1 MDLKAGARLS
11 SVTDTTQVVVV
22 KTPADDVDVRCGGH
36 PMVPAGSD
44 APSAAVEPGFDGG
57 TQIGKRYGDEALGI
71 ELLCT
76 KPGDGS
82 LSIGDNLLETK
93 TAKPLP
99 ASD

>member
-1 MDLKAGARLS
+1 MELKAGSRLG
-11 SVTDTTQVVVV
+11 SVTDATQVVVV
-22 KTPADDVDVRCGGH
+22 KAPAGDVDVRCGGH
-36 PMVPAGSD
+36 PMVPAGTD
-44 APSAAVEPGFDGG
+44 APSATVEPGFDTG
-57 TQIGKRYGDEALGI
+57 TQIGKRYADEAIGI

-82 LSIGDNLLETK
+82 LSIGSDVLVTK